1 MRKILFLAVAIFSVG
16 FLTSCGETKGNA
28 TGNTTGNTTTT
39 TSEIVGTVTH
49 VGVTE
54 FKNLLSQNAGELID
68 VRTPKENQAGEIS
81 GTQHNIDVKNKLFKE
96 EMTKLDKEK
105 TYLVYCRSGARSGH
119 AVKIME
125 SMGFK
130 HIYNLKGGYLAW
142 KKAGN

>member
-16 FLTSCGETKGNA
+16 FLTSCGETKSS
-28 TGNTTGNTTTT
+28 TTGNTTTT
-39 TSEIVGTVTH
+39 TSEIVGAVTH

-68 VRTPKENQAGEIS
+68 VRTPKENQAGEIP
-81 GTQHNIDVKNKLFKE
+81 GTQHNIDVRSKLFKE
-96 EMTKLDKEK
+96 EMAKLDKEK
-105 TYLVYCRSGARSGH
+105 TYLVYCRSGRRSGQ

-130 HIYNLKGGYLAW
+130 HIYNFKDGYLGW